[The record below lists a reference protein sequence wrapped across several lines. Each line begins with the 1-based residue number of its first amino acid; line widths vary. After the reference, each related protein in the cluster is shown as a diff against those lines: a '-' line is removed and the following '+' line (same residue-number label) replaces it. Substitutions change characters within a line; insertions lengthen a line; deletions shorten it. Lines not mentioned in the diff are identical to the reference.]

1 MKVPKIKFYQRGRD
15 GIWWVR
21 YSWQGKREHYSLGT
35 VDEAEAE
42 KEVKRIK
49 HEMALGIHQPKKK
62 VIFDN
67 LWGRYKKEEWPE
79 KKPSSRQRD
88 ETSIKCLLKIF
99 GGKTINEETFRERV
113 REYRTKRLRGE
124 VRAEGI
130 SAKRSISKATVNRE
144 IALLKRI
151 VNLTVYEW
159 RLLRTN
165 PLQNFPML
173 KEEKRERTIS
183 PEEWRK
189 LLSAAYPE
197 LRDFLIIARF
207 TGIRY
212 GIRDHGILG
221 LEWSDID
228 LHNWAIR
235 VRNSKN
241 GTGRTV
247 YMDETVYKVFKR
259 RKMNTLSE
267 CVFPGINGGRRKS
280 FDTAFGGAC
289 RRAGIKDLRIH
300 DLRHMFGSDKKSEG
314 ADLSSLAKLMG
325 HKDLKTTGRYGE
337 PNEQH
342 LRQIMKSKPRSIEKE
357 CPKRFQDDDVE

>member
-15 GIWWVR
+15 GVWWVR

-42 KEVKRIK
+42 KEVKKIK
-49 HEMALGIHQPKKK
+49 YEMALGIHQPKKK

-130 SAKRSISKATVNRE
+130 SAKRNISNATVNRE

-151 VNLTVYEW
+151 VNLAVYEW

-221 LEWSDID
+221 LKWSDID
-228 LHNWAIR
+228 LDKWEIK
-235 VRNSKN
+235 VRDSKI
-241 GTGRTV
+241 GEGRTV
-247 YMDETVYKVFKR
+247 YMDETVYKILKR
-259 RKMNTLSE
+259 RKVKAASE
-267 CVFPGINGGRRKS
+267 YVFPGKNGKRRYS
-280 FDTAFGGAC
+280 FDMAFKGAKK
-289 RRAGIKDLRIH
+289 RAEIKNLRIH

-314 ADLSSLAKLMG
+314 ADLASLAKLMG
-325 HKDLKTTGRYGE
+325 HKDIKTTERYGE
-337 PNEQH
+337 PNEEH
-342 LRQIMKSKPRSIEKE
+342 LRKIMKSKPKPSKKKW
-357 CPKRFQDDDVE
+357 PKYGPN